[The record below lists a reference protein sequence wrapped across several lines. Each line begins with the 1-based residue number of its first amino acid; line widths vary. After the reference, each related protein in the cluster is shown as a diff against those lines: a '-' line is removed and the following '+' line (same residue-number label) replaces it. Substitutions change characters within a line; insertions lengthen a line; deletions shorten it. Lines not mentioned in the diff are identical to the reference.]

1 MPALIWIYRRVVL
14 ARILVIDDD
23 KQIRDVFRQ
32 ILERA
37 GYEVEDAG
45 DGYEGV
51 RLFKEKNIDLVITDI
66 LMPGMGG
73 LETIM
78 ELRLASPDVK
88 VIAISGGDHIAPEYY
103 LNVIKNLDTLC
114 ELKKPIS
121 SKELLSAVN
130 ALL

>member
-1 MPALIWIYRRVVL
+1 M

-23 KQIRDVFRQ
+23 DQIRDVFRQ
-32 ILERA
+32 ILEHA
-37 GYEVEDAG
+37 GYEVEVAP
-45 DGYEGV
+45 DGLEGI

-88 VIAISGGDHIAPEYY
+88 IIAISGGDHIAPEYY
-103 LNVIKNLDTLC
+103 LRVVKNFDTMC
-114 ELKKPIS
+114 ELKKPVS
-121 SKELLSAVN
+121 SQDLLSAVD

>member
-1 MPALIWIYRRVVL
+1 M

-23 KQIRDVFRQ
+23 DQIRDVFRQ
-32 ILERA
+32 ILENA
-37 GYEVEDAG
+37 GYEVEDAC
-45 DGYEGV
+45 DGYEGI
-51 RLFKEKNIDLVITDI
+51 RIFKEKSIDLVITDI

-103 LNVIKNLDTLC
+103 LKVIKNFDTLC
-114 ELKKPIS
+114 ELKKPIAAQ
-121 SKELLSAVN
+121 ELLNAVGSLVCE
-130 ALL
+130 A

>member
-1 MPALIWIYRRVVL
+1 M